1 MKHALRILL
10 LLTLA
15 VGSPLALP
23 SCSSS
28 PDGKAALTQAA
39 NIALTAGVVSGRITP
54 AQAELV
60 REYGALLLNAE
71 DGPAKVAA
79 ISGAAVAVAEATGN
93 LTPEQAEAL
102 RAAGTVP
109 LEPPAPIPG
118 SDPPPLA
125 IEVTSSK

>member
-1 MKHALRILL
+1 MKHALRTLL

-15 VGSPLALP
+15 VCILPLMP
-23 SCSSS
+23 SCSS
-28 PDGKAALTQAA
+28 PDGTAALTQAA

-54 AQAELV
+54 QQAELV

-118 SDPPPLA
+118 SDPPAA
-125 IEVTSSK
+125 IDVTSSK